1 MQVVVFVMVP
11 QDAREVRR
19 VRARSD
25 ARIVMRVLRCRAQDN
40 LDVLL
45 CILRW

>member
-1 MQVVVFVMVP
+1 MVVFVMVA
-11 QDAREVRR
+11 QEAREVRR

-25 ARIVMRVLRCRAQDN
+25 ARIVMRVLRSRAQDD

-45 CILRW
+45 CI

>member
-1 MQVVVFVMVP
+1 MQVVVFVMVA
-11 QDAREVRR
+11 QEAREVRM

-25 ARIVMRVLRCRAQDN
+25 ARIVMRVLRCRAQDD

-45 CILRW
+45 CI